1 MATSLTPTEY
11 ARRARVYAAAKED
24 AAELTR
30 LRAENTALRE
40 AGQAVVEAWEDDDDV
55 LMTAVDDA
63 VDTLRAALKEGG
75 GE

>member
-11 ARRARVYAAAKED
+11 ARRARIYAAAKED

-30 LRAENTALRE
+30 LRAENAALRA
-40 AGQAVVEAWEDDDDV
+40 AGQAVVETYSMMDGKG
-55 LMTAVDDA
+55 LTLAVHA
-63 VDTLRAALKEGG
+63 LRDALKEGG